1 MLRGNIPAKV
11 DEKGRLKIPAAFL
24 EKLKEHGDRFYVTS
38 EEGDH
43 ARIYPMKVWGE
54 IEQKLANISSYN
66 RAKQKFLTR
75 TNYYGQV
82 VEIDGQGRVLIPAVL
97 REAAQM
103 KGDVEVMGQLTY
115 LEVWNHARFMTIQWL
130 AIKPGGLYVDATVGL
145 GGHAIEIVRRLGAG
159 GQFVGLDRDAAA
171 LEIAR
176 GRLAE
181 FGDKVTLVHANFSQI
196 GEVFAERRLP
206 PADGVL
212 ADLGVS
218 SMQLDLSERGFSFRE
233 RGPLDMRMDRD
244 MEETAGNIVNTA
256 GEKTLA
262 DLLYQIGEERDSRR
276 IARTIVR
283 ARPIRDTEHLA
294 TVVAGARKVRGRQ
307 KLHPATKTFLAL
319 RIAVNREMEELGQ
332 FLSRVP
338 ATLSQGGRW
347 VMLSYHSL
355 EDRPVKQCFQ
365 RLAREGTLKI
375 LTKKVIQA
383 SDAEIAANPRAR
395 SAKMR
400 VAEKID
406 SDQHGEPQGKAWL

>member
-1 MLRGNIPAKV
+1 LNGKHTPV
-11 DEKGRLKIPAAFL
+11 L
-24 EKLKEHGDRFYVTS
+24 V
-38 EEGDH
+38 EE
-43 ARIYPMKVWGE
+43 
-54 IEQKLANISSYN
+54 
-66 RAKQKFLTR
+66 
-75 TNYYGQV
+75 
-82 VEIDGQGRVLIPAVL
+82 
-97 REAAQM
+97 
-103 KGDVEVMGQLTY
+103 
-115 LEVWNHARFMTIQWL
+115 TIHWL
-130 AIKPGGLYVDATVGL
+130 AIKPDGLYVDATVGL

-171 LEIAR
+171 LQIAR
-176 GRLAE
+176 ARLAE

-196 GEVFAERRLP
+196 GEVFAERRLR

-218 SMQLDLSERGFSFRE
+218 SMQLDTGERGFSFRE

-244 MEETAGNIVNTA
+244 MEETADDIVNTVE
-256 GEKTLA
+256 EKALA
-262 DLLYQIGEERDSRR
+262 DLLYQLGEERDSRR

-283 ARPIRDTEHLA
+283 ARPLRDTEHLA

-365 RLAREGTLKI
+365 RMAHEGALKI
-375 LTKKVIQA
+375 LTKKVIRA

-400 VAEKID
+400 VAEKMD
-406 SDQHGEPQGKAWL
+406 SDQHGAPQGKAWRQ